1 MLALSALYCSE
12 VNITVNADGLG
23 DYVDIVV
30 RVVLYRAFKV
40 LDSCIDNRIYL
51 RILID
56 LVAL

>member
-1 MLALSALYCSE
+1 MLALCALYCSE

-30 RVVLYRAFKV
+30 CVVLYRAFKV
-40 LDSCIDNRIYL
+40 LDSRINDRVDL